1 MPFFFRKITDADHNE
16 GSLTRAAVVKITA
29 LVLFVMFSL
38 IGISNFDG
46 SPYIFLLFNASF
58 FAMVSL
64 ALPRP
69 RLFSYTFL
77 VILLFLGF
85 WMKLM
90 IYLLFDTAFL
100 EPIGNFDGSP
110 QAWDS
115 AIAYPSMAAIG
126 ICLIRALHVFFARRQ
141 SVAAGMRASIAA
153 VMPKWYPALCRP
165 LWFASLAILVLLNA
179 LNFVVAFYQTG
190 VNPKLI
196 LPFHLN
202 VVAAWLINIGIALWL
217 ACLAHWEHIRAPQNF
232 PNTLLAPIIEGLLS
246 SVSAL
251 SRSFYVMHTVPYFL
265 ALVERSG
272 KARNPVPKRA
282 MASLVLLWAL
292 VLTLALGTVSLLRI
306 NIYYLGYTPTLSVTI
321 PKFQDR
327 QGEITQGATFENQI
341 RPMVQQVTNLFIA
354 RWIGLESTLAIAGH
368 KPKSPALL
376 NAALRENPTQGNNS
390 IYQSIANSPYTSSH
404 AFTFLTLPGFVT
416 ILAYSGSLLVIL
428 LGTALITTL
437 MIGTE
442 IVGQRLTRNPLL
454 LSIAGLGMANVLCQA
469 NFPYLTA
476 VFFIQLWVALAF
488 IWGLQTFYSK
498 SDK

>member
-1 MPFFFRKITDADHNE
+1 MSYLFRKIAGGGE
-16 GSLTRAAVVKITA
+16 VAGSSASVSVIKIAA
-29 LVLFVMFSL
+29 LVLFVICSL
-38 IGISNFDG
+38 IGVSSFDG
-46 SPYIFLLFNASF
+46 SPYIFLLFNTSF
-58 FAMVSL
+58 FVMVSL

-77 VILLFLGF
+77 VALLFLGF

-110 QAWDS
+110 QAWDL

-126 ICLIRALHVFFARRQ
+126 ICLVRGLHIFFARRR
-141 SVAAGMRASIAA
+141 SAAAGVMTTAVA
-153 VMPKWYPALCRP
+153 VMPQWYPALCRP
-165 LWFASLAILVLLNA
+165 LWLISLAILVLLNA

-202 VVAAWLINIGIALWL
+202 VVAAWLINIGLALWL
-217 ACLAHWEHIRAPQNF
+217 ACLAYWEHIRAPQNF
-232 PNTLLAPIIEGLLS
+232 PNALLASIIEGLLS

-265 ALVERSG
+265 ALAAYSG
-272 KARNPVPKRA
+272 KVRNLMPKRA
-282 MASLVLLWAL
+282 IASLVLFWAL
-292 VLTLALGTVSLLRI
+292 ALTLALGTVSLLRI

-321 PKFQDR
+321 PKFHDR

-354 RWIGLESTLAIAGH
+354 RWIGLESTLAIASH
-368 KPKSPALL
+368 ESKSPALF

-390 IYQSIANSPYTSSH
+390 IYQHIAKSPYASSR
-404 AFTFLTLPGFVT
+404 AFTFLTLPGFIT
-416 ILAYSGSLLVIL
+416 ILAYSGSLLTIL
-428 LGTALITTL
+428 LGAALIATL
-437 MIGTE
+437 VIGTE
-442 IVGQRLTRNPLL
+442 IAGQRLTRNPLL

-476 VFFIQLWVALAF
+476 VFFIQLWVALVF
-488 IWGLQTFYSK
+488 IWILQISYSK
-498 SDK
+498 SDN